1 MGFKNEVRLGAPLWH
16 YVEQARCFMYE
27 QEKTNKARMIGYAI
41 GIVCIVAVV
50 AWKLV
55 VR

>member
-1 MGFKNEVRLGAPLWH
+1 MH
-16 YVEQARCFMYE
+16 EQD
-27 QEKTNKARMIGYAI
+27 KVNKARMIGYVI
-41 GIVCIVAVV
+41 GIVCIVAVL

>member
-1 MGFKNEVRLGAPLWH
+1 MQ
-16 YVEQARCFMYE
+16 EQD
-27 QEKTNKARMIGYAI
+27 KVNKARMIGYVI
-41 GIVCIVAVV
+41 GIVCVVAAL

>member
-1 MGFKNEVRLGAPLWH
+1 MQ
-16 YVEQARCFMYE
+16 EQD
-27 QEKTNKARMIGYAI
+27 KVNKARMIGYAI
-41 GIVCIVAVV
+41 GIVCIVAVL